1 MADQVDIRIAD
12 FEDTLVIYFG
22 TASPR
27 INAYTLATTLI
38 GLADAAKAANAAI
51 NPGHDLEIVVE
62 AFGSGSFKATIR
74 ALYSRA
80 GNLFSGTDLR
90 AIILS
95 IVAAFIYERTLASSP
110 NVTVNVSGD
119 EVVIVQGTTRVVI
132 PRAVHEE
139 TRRLASNS
147 GFIDGMGT
155 AFRAIEADSEVKS
168 LGMTPDSDQQKPPLE
183 LPHEVFASLAQ
194 TVAEPTSDERCVD
207 ETTELQILRAI
218 LERGPRMW
226 QFAWRGVRISAPVTD
241 GLFYD
246 RFFRHQIRIA
256 PGDVLKAHLRIRQ
269 ARSPDLGV
277 FINKSYE
284 VIEVLEH
291 IPRAEQIPL
300 TEK

>member
-62 AFGSGSFKATIR
+62 ALAPGSFKATIR
-74 ALYSRA
+74 ALYTRA
-80 GNLFSGTDLR
+80 GNLFSVNDLR

-110 NVTVNVSGD
+110 NVTVNVSSD
-119 EVVIVQGTTRVVI
+119 EVVIIQGTTRVVI

-147 GFIDGMGT
+147 GFIDG
-155 AFRAIEADSEVKS
+155 
-168 LGMTPDSDQQKPPLE
+168 
-183 LPHEVFASLAQ
+183 
-194 TVAEPTSDERCVD
+194 
-207 ETTELQILRAI
+207 
-218 LERGPRMW
+218 
-226 QFAWRGVRISAPVTD
+226 
-241 GLFYD
+241 
-246 RFFRHQIRIA
+246 
-256 PGDVLKAHLRIRQ
+256 
-269 ARSPDLGV
+269 
-277 FINKSYE
+277 
-284 VIEVLEH
+284 
-291 IPRAEQIPL
+291 
-300 TEK
+300 